1 MIIMMIRMRMMVA
14 HGNYEYH
21 VHYLS
26 SYFYHYD
33 GFSYSYV
40 FVSLSA
46 EPTSVIT
53 EPTTTPLTKVC
64 LAYYR
69 APRAYGLFIYI
80 SVSLS
85 LPLSPPS
92 PPLPPAS
99 T

>member
-1 MIIMMIRMRMMVA
+1 MEIIDIMFITLVF
-14 HGNYEYH
+14 
-21 VHYLS
+21 
-26 SYFYHYD
+26 YFYHYD

-40 FVSLSA
+40 CVSLSA
-46 EPTSVIT
+46 EPTSVIA

-85 LPLSPPS
+85 LSLS